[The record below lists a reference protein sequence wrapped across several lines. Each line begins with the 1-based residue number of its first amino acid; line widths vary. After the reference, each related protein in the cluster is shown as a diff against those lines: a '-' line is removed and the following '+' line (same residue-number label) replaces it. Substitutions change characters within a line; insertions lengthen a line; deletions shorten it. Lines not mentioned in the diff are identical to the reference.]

1 MASMIAFKSAPWKNS
16 HEVYKG
22 SNFNISPAPEY
33 SNSETLLSSLYRVI
47 GLPNVSDK
55 NVPQHGRD
63 LDKKLRKLLEK
74 ESSSG
79 PVGSTVSLDS
89 WKSVINGVLESPKLP
104 NQSSKRFI
112 QTIPLVPQVAVF
124 SGSARLTG
132 NSWVPGSLVRKLIWL
147 GAGDFASGE
156 KVWMN
161 YFNSLTVTDADDLF
175 AQWLDSECLSW
186 NGNQPWKLQVPN
198 ESEVHQISDEDFE
211 KIKFFPARQFV
222 QDLEA
227 LIEVKTFITR
237 RQWTS
242 MLEALLRLASVTHVL
257 WLCDIQSRIWRCF
270 IDAYRGKSDWEID
283 ETRNS
288 VFPEAPEYMT
298 YGGKALN
305 TIKYRISSHLLARI
319 GINSFLWFLNDLEP
333 SVQFKLNSAEDISNV
348 CKLIYKHRNG
358 KLKQAWDMFN
368 ELSESE
374 SRTINGE
381 KSGVGS
387 SLFEFSRHVLGK
399 RQTANQLLKGY
410 DQSFVLKKQGAYAQS
425 PWVVSLGPVSILT
438 FVHCCLFRSGGPRSI
453 QLLGEH
459 LSSYGIAI
467 DKYEISRNE
476 LGNQLRMLGLVL
488 DSPDAESGLLLLPPF
503 PQAFHRIK

>member
-1 MASMIAFKSAPWKNS
+1 MASKNAFKNAPWKNS
-16 HEVYKG
+16 HEAYKS

-55 NVPQHGRD
+55 NVPQNGRD

-74 ESSSG
+74 ESSNG
-79 PVGSTVSLDS
+79 PVGSTISLDS
-89 WKSVINGVLESPKLP
+89 WKSIISGVLESPKLP

-124 SGSARLTG
+124 SGSARLTA
-132 NSWVPGSLVRKLIWL
+132 NSWVPGSLIRKMIWF
-147 GAGDFASGE
+147 GAGEFECGA
-156 KVWMN
+156 KVWKN
-161 YFNSLTVTDADDLF
+161 LFNSLTVNDDDDVF
-175 AQWLDSECLSW
+175 AQWLEAECLSW
-186 NGNQPWKLQVPN
+186 NADQPWQIQVPN
-198 ESEVHQISDEDFE
+198 VSEVPQISNEDFE
-211 KIKFFPARQFV
+211 KIEFFPARQFV
-222 QDLEA
+222 KDLEA
-227 LIEVKTFITR
+227 LIAVKTFITR

-242 MLEALLRLASVTHVL
+242 MLEALLRLASVAHVL

-270 IDAYRGKSDWEID
+270 IDAYRGKSDWGID
-283 ETRNS
+283 ETRNCL
-288 VFPEAPEYMT
+288 FPETPEYMT

-305 TIKYRISSHLLARI
+305 TIKHKISSHLLARI
-319 GINSFLWFLNDLEP
+319 GINSFMWFLSEHES
-333 SVQFKLNSAEDISNV
+333 SVEFKLNSAEDIANA
-348 CKLIYKHRNG
+348 CKFIHKHRNG
-358 KLKQAWDMFN
+358 SMTQAWDLFS

-410 DQSFVLKKQGAYAQS
+410 DQSFILKKQGSYSQS

-459 LSSYGIAI
+459 ISSYGIAI

-476 LGNQLRMLGLVL
+476 LGAQLRMLGLVL

-503 PQAFHRIK
+503 PQAF